1 MPLLMREVILL
12 TLTVNPNLLSGS
24 TFEIQR
30 GNVYLS
36 IGCTVSATGGFIT
49 IYSGSDLV
57 MERSPPFISTTYPV
71 IPDQMYANDVAT
83 IADRLVIVAENPS
96 GGSLT
101 FRPLVQVTNL

>member
-57 MERSPPFISTTYPV
+57 LERSPPFISTTYPV

-83 IADRLVIVAENPS
+83 IADRLVIVGENPS